1 MADVHGNLAALEA
14 VLADPHDVLICLGD
28 TVGYG
33 PEPGA
38 CVRRI
43 MARAQ
48 LILRGDHDHALAT
61 DTIPRCAPSVQWL
74 AEATAQLGEAQLS
87 ACERAALAELPL
99 RASRTIDG
107 VRYHMVHATPS
118 DPLYRYLEPL
128 SDAWEDEV
136 QELDAGLVLVGHTHL
151 QFRREV
157 AGRTILSPG
166 SVGQPKDGDPRAAY
180 IIIEDGAV
188 SFCHVAYPVER
199 TVGALARSGVE
210 PAAAAALAQLLRTG
224 RPSLFLDPAQPA
236 NGGAAAHDHDAAPPD
251 PRFPQGAS
259 LPTSGVMPNSRPAR
273 TRALKRKEVQLD
285 P

>member
-14 VLADPHDVLICLGD
+14 VLADPHDILICLGD

-43 MARAQ
+43 MARAE
-48 LILRGDHDHALAT
+48 LVLRGDHDHALAT
-61 DTIPRCAPSVQWL
+61 DTMPRCAPSVQWL

-87 ACERAALAELPL
+87 ASERAALAKLPL
-99 RASRTIDG
+99 RVSRTIDG
-107 VRYHMVHATPS
+107 ARYHMVHATPS
-118 DPLYRYLEPL
+118 DPLYRHLEPL
-128 SDAWEDEV
+128 SDAWEEEMW
-136 QELDAGLVLVGHTHL
+136 ELDADLVLVGHTHL

-180 IIIEDGAV
+180 IIIEDGTV
-188 SFCHVAYPVER
+188 SFCHAAYPVER
-199 TVGALARSGVE
+199 TVDALARSGVE

-224 RPSLFLDPAQPA
+224 RPSLFLDPSRSA
-236 NGGAAAHDHDAAPPD
+236 NGRAAAHEHDAVPSD
-251 PRFPQGAS
+251 PRLRQGAS
-259 LPTSGVMPNSRPAR
+259 LPTCGVRPKSKPAR
-273 TRALKRKEVQLD
+273 VRALKREEAQSD